1 MNRVVSFFA
10 EGVAAPEGS
19 HRYVGYRGG
28 RPVVAHDNPRLAGW
42 RTIVARAAND
52 AARSAGWAPQYDGPV
67 AVQAHFYLPHPKRP
81 RFPDRAATKP
91 DLDKLARAVGDALA
105 APGGILLE
113 DSRIVTWVLTKRW
126 ASDGQPPGVHVAVTA
141 IDD

>member
-52 AARSAGWAPQYDGPV
+52 AARAAGWAPQYDGPV
-67 AVQAHFYLPHPKRP
+67 AVQAHFYLPRPKRP
-81 RFPDRAATKP
+81 RFPDHAATKP

>member
-1 MNRVVSFFA
+1 MKRVVSFFA

-52 AARSAGWAPQYDGPV
+52 AARAAGWEPQYDGPV
-67 AVQAHFYLPHPKRP
+67 AVQAHFYLPRPNRPK
-81 RFPDRAATKP
+81 FPDHAATKP

>member
-28 RPVVAHDNPRLAGW
+28 RPVAGW

-67 AVQAHFYLPHPKRP
+67 TVQAHFYLPRPKRP
-81 RFPDRAATKP
+81 RFPDHAATKP

>member
-42 RTIVARAAND
+42 RTIVARAAAD

-67 AVQAHFYLPHPKRP
+67 AVQAHFYLPRPKRP
-81 RFPDRAATKP
+81 RFPDHAATKP

>member
-19 HRYVGYRGG
+19 HRYVGYRFG

-42 RTIVARAAND
+42 RTIVARAAAD
-52 AARSAGWAPQYDGPV
+52 AARAAGWAPQYDGPV
-67 AVQAHFYLPHPKRP
+67 AVEARFYLPRPKRP
-81 RFPDRAATKP
+81 RFPDYAATKP

>member
-42 RTIVARAAND
+42 RTIVARA
-52 AARSAGWAPQYDGPV
+52 
-67 AVQAHFYLPHPKRP
+67 
-81 RFPDRAATKP
+81 
-91 DLDKLARAVGDALA
+91 VGDALA

-141 IDD
+141 IND

>member
-52 AARSAGWAPQYDGPV
+52 AARAAGWAPQYDGPV
-67 AVQAHFYLPHPKRP
+67 AVQAHFYLPRPKRP
-81 RFPDRAATKP
+81 RFPDHAATKP

-126 ASDGQPPGVHVAVTA
+126 ASDGQTPGVHVAVTA

>member
-52 AARSAGWAPQYDGPV
+52 AARAAGWASQYDGPV
-67 AVQAHFYLPHPKRP
+67 AVQAHFYLPRPKRP
-81 RFPDRAATKP
+81 RFPDHAATKP

-141 IDD
+141 LDD